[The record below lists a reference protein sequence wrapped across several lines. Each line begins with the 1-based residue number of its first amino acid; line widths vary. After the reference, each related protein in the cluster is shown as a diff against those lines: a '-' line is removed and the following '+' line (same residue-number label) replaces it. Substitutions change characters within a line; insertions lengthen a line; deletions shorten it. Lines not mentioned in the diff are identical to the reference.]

1 MNSLFG
7 GFGNTLMNMAR
18 GSQPKSVPTPAA
30 PVQASTS
37 ASAPNMLTQAFGA
50 ALRGDYPEVA
60 EVLNMLS
67 AEEMKHMQMLHNQVV
82 KIIENYRKTNG
93 EPPASML
100 AIYDYL
106 HEKFIDEAKEVKM
119 LQQMYMEK

>member
-1 MNSLFG
+1 
-7 GFGNTLMNMAR
+7 
-18 GSQPKSVPTPAA
+18 
-30 PVQASTS
+30 
-37 ASAPNMLTQAFGA
+37 
-50 ALRGDYPEVA
+50 
-60 EVLNMLS
+60 MLS

-93 EPPASML
+93 EPPVSML
-100 AIYDYL
+100 AVYDYL